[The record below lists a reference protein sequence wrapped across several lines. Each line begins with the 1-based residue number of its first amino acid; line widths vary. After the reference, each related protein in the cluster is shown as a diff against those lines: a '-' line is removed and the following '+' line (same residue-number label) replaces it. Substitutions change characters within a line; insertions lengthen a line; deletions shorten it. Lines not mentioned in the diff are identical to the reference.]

1 MRRQPMLSELSI
13 RNFKSWQEIRN
24 MRFAPITGLFGT
36 NSSGKTS
43 ILQFLLMLK
52 QTVDSTDFSQ
62 VLNFGEEGNL
72 VALGTFGDV
81 VHGRQQSSVISWA
94 MKWLLPD
101 QLKIIVHR
109 EEASKTYIEGHEM
122 EFSAEVESN
131 TGGKLRVNYLR
142 YKLGEDE
149 FGMQHK
155 LDTLANYK
163 LSAKSDKLKLIRS
176 PGRPW
181 PLPSPTKHY
190 GFPYEV
196 RAHYQNVGFL
206 WRLQFVYESMFQHIY
221 YLRPLRENPRPQYTW
236 AGAKP
241 DDVGQRGEKA
251 IDALLSSGKTKIPR
265 GRGRPRLTLEEYVAD
280 WLKQLGLIHEFHVKR
295 ITEHSNLY
303 EVWVQKNP
311 EGASVRITDVGFGLS
326 QILPVLVLCYYVPE
340 GSIVLLEQPEIH
352 LHPSAQS
359 GLADVFIDAIKT
371 RKIQIILES
380 HSEHLLKRLQRRI
393 AEAEYSKDD
402 IALYFCDI
410 KHGVSQLIPLE
421 LNIFGSITNWP
432 KDFFGD
438 SFGEIA
444 ATSMAAIKRKKEQV

>member
-1 MRRQPMLSELSI
+1 MLKELSF
-13 RNFKSWQEIRN
+13 RNFKSWQEIKD

-52 QTVDSTDFSQ
+52 QTVESTDFSQ

-81 VHGRQQSSVISWA
+81 IHGREQSSALSWA
-94 MKWLLPD
+94 MKWLLPSP
-101 QLKIIVHR
+101 LKISVHMG
-109 EEASKTYIEGHEM
+109 EASKVYLEGHEI
-122 EFSAEVESN
+122 EFKAEVASN
-131 TGGKLRVNYLR
+131 TGGKLRVNYLKYR
-142 YKLGEDE
+142 LEDDEVGMEHKPETLGKYKL
-149 FGMQHK
+149 F
-155 LDTLANYK
+155 
-163 LSAKSDKLKLIRS
+163 AKSGKFKFTRIR
-176 PGRPW
+176 GRAW
-181 PLPSPTKHY
+181 PLPPPNKFH
-190 GFPYEV
+190 GFPHEV
-196 RAHYQNVGFL
+196 TSHYQNAGFL
-206 WRLQFVYESMFQHIY
+206 WNLQFVYERMFHHIY
-221 YLRPLRENPRPQYTW
+221 YLRPLRENPRHQYTW

-251 IDALLSSGKTKIPR
+251 IDALLASGQTKISR
-265 GRGRPRLTLEEYVAD
+265 GKGRPKLTLEEYVAY
-280 WLKQLGLIHEFHVKR
+280 WLKQLGLIHEFHVKP
-295 ITEHSNLY
+295 IAQNSNLY

-311 EGASVRITDVGFGLS
+311 GGASVRITDVGFGVS
-326 QILPVLVLCYYVPE
+326 QILPVLVLCYYSPKR
-340 GSIVLLEQPEIH
+340 SIVLLEQPEIH

-380 HSEHLLKRLQRRI
+380 HSEHLLRRLQRRI
-393 AEAEYSKDD
+393 AEEQFSKDD

-410 KHGVSQLIPLE
+410 KHGVSQLKPLE
-421 LNIFGSITNWP
+421 LDLLGNITNWP

-444 ATSMAAIKRKKEQV
+444 ATAKAGIKRQGEQL